1 MGGQYGAP
9 ITVSGGVGADMF
21 SVTGGS
27 LPDGI
32 TLDPNTGDLA
42 GSPTSTGTSEFTVSV
57 TDSNAPVP
65 DLVSEAYSLTTDGP
79 NAVSIPTV
87 TLPDATQGAS
97 YLQTLYATGGTAP
110 YSWMLTSGSLPEG
123 VSLDPTSGDISGAP
137 TSSGTF
143 DFTVQVTDSSLTP
156 EMATEDLTLT
166 SDPGSPLAIST
177 SGVPAATEGTS
188 YDQALDASGGT
199 QPLSW
204 QVSSGVLPPGLNVD
218 PASGSISG
226 IPTSSG
232 VYSFTV
238 QASDAS
244 TPIPEMAFEALSLEV
259 EPPLLSVSTTA
270 LSSSCNPSTFGASV
284 AFSATVSASAGVAT
298 TATGRITFYEGTTP
312 VGTRL
317 LSAGSASVSISTLS
331 VGTHDVTAEY
341 SGDDNFTASI
351 SSTITQIVSHSTS
364 STVLASSTNPSI
376 AGRAVTL
383 RATVRT
389 TGSGKPSGTVTF
401 YDGTKVLGRV
411 KLSSTGTATFTTS
424 WLPVGKDR
432 ITARYS
438 GSSSYGSSTSAVL
451 VQKVKPS

>member
-1 MGGQYGAP
+1 
-9 ITVSGGVGADMF
+9 
-21 SVTGGS
+21 
-27 LPDGI
+27 
-32 TLDPNTGDLA
+32 
-42 GSPTSTGTSEFTVSV
+42 
-57 TDSNAPVP
+57 
-65 DLVSEAYSLTTDGP
+65 
-79 NAVSIPTV
+79 
-87 TLPDATQGAS
+87 
-97 YLQTLYATGGTAP
+97 
-110 YSWMLTSGSLPEG
+110 
-123 VSLDPTSGDISGAP
+123 
-137 TSSGTF
+137 
-143 DFTVQVTDSSLTP
+143 
-156 EMATEDLTLT
+156 
-166 SDPGSPLAIST
+166 
-177 SGVPAATEGTS
+177 
-188 YDQALDASGGT
+188 
-199 QPLSW
+199 
-204 QVSSGVLPPGLNVD
+204 
-218 PASGSISG
+218 
-226 IPTSSG
+226 
-232 VYSFTV
+232 
-238 QASDAS
+238 
-244 TPIPEMAFEALSLEV
+244 MAFEALSLEV

-401 YDGTKVLGRV
+401 YDGAKVLGRVKLSSKGTATLTTSSLPVGKDRITATYSGSSSYGSSTSAVLLQKVEEPTVTTVKSAKDPSVAGRAVSFTATVRTTGSGKPSGTVTFYDGTKVLGRV